1 MVVYS
6 LYIVHWPET
15 HLEYLRSEL
24 LLHRRYNNNL
34 PDQTLVLQNFENAY
48 KNLLPEERTPF
59 IHSRG
64 INYVY
69 MRGDNDIL
77 LIAVTKKNIN
87 AMLTVVFLHNFY
99 GILFHYICDMAKT
112 QKNDQ
117 KESMIGSKLSKEAI
131 IDSSTLIFELLDE
144 CMDFGIV
151 QVTDYK
157 ILREYIKVEANLPKL
172 GHYGENRNDYSSD
185 SDKEI
190 GDKSDTKRK
199 QAKDKIKKVK
209 STHNQAVNADIIDPE
224 ASYVNS
230 SVLRTT
236 SLAISWRPK
245 GIFYAKNEIYIDIIE
260 NCEFLF
266 SLATNSIK
274 RNEVYGRCLVKCY
287 LSGMPVCKLGFN
299 EKYISGIDNED
310 DYLSYNNSHSEDAVR
325 SDNQL
330 EVKDINLEDDGDDE
344 NVSED
349 GIEDD
354 ALEIISTGEL
364 GEVETKTTS
373 DIDSVNTSVEK
384 SSKRMKRNHKIP
396 IRNIQFHQCIELA
409 SVYKDNIINFIPPD
423 DKFILMTY
431 HVEQQKQK
439 RKLPLIM
446 VKPTYRIIKS
456 SNKLQIMCILSTN
469 FKKRLHCRNLTIK
482 IPINPHLIRLD
493 HEANEFKYGMKF
505 KAEIGDVSYKID
517 SSELFWQIDNVNGKM
532 DAIKMMAE
540 LALSSKDNDSLTLKA
555 VQDSL
560 NNKYMK
566 QSGSMDG
573 LEDENE
579 SKAELDR
586 YYGVNGAV
594 SSLAKKIQNLIKF
607 SQGFNHVKCS
617 FNIPMLSYSG
627 LKLTYLKVAEEQMK
641 YTCFPWV
648 RYITESNSDT
658 SSSNKVEDESLST
671 RDCNYNFELS
681 PNCFQFVDL

>member
-6 LYIVHWPET
+6 LYIIHWPET
-15 HLEYLRSEL
+15 HLDYLRSEL
-24 LLHRRYNNNL
+24 LLHRSYNNSL

-69 MRGDNDIL
+69 MRGDNDII

-99 GILFHYICDMAKT
+99 GILFHYICDMARKQKT
-112 QKNDQ
+112 SQEDLR
-117 KESMIGSKLSKEAI
+117 IGAKLSKEVI
-131 IDSSTLIFELLDE
+131 MDSSTLIFELLDE

-172 GHYGENRNDYSSD
+172 GHYGEQRDEYSSE
-185 SDKEI
+185 SDIEV
-190 GDKSDTKRK
+190 GDKSDHKRK

-209 STHNQAVNADIIDPE
+209 STHNQAVNADIIDTD
-224 ASYVNS
+224 ASYINT
-230 SVLRTT
+230 SVLRAT

-245 GIFYAKNEIYIDIIE
+245 GIFYPKNEIYIDIIE

-266 SLATNSIK
+266 SLSTNSIK

-310 DYLSYNNSHSEDAVR
+310 EYMTYEDSKNEDTVR
-325 SDNQL
+325 SDNL
-330 EVKDINLEDDGDDE
+330 LKLEDSNLTVDGDDE
-344 NVSED
+344 NLSED
-349 GIEDD
+349 GIEETLDG
-354 ALEIISTGEL
+354 IKSTVEL
-364 GEVETKTTS
+364 GEEDTKTTD
-373 DIDSVNTSVEK
+373 DIVSENIPNENHR
-384 SSKRMKRNHKIP
+384 KRKKKNHKIP

-409 SVYKDNIINFIPPD
+409 SVYKENIINFIPPD
-423 DKFILMTY
+423 DKFVLMTY

-446 VKPTYRIIKS
+446 VKPTYRILKL

-469 FKKRLHCRNLTIK
+469 FKKRLHCRNLIIK

-493 HEANEFKYGMKF
+493 HEANEFSDGMKF
-505 KAEIGDVSYKID
+505 KAEIGNVSYKID
-517 SSELFWQIDNVNGKM
+517 SSELFWYVDNVNGKIGAM
-532 DAIKMMAE
+532 KMMAE
-540 LALSSKDNDSLTLKA
+540 MALASKDNDNLTLEA

-560 NNKYMK
+560 NNKYMQ
-566 QSGSMDG
+566 QSDAI
-573 LEDENE
+573 EDLDDDTEAKE
-579 SKAELDR
+579 DLDR

-594 SSLAKKIQNLIKF
+594 SSLAKRIQKLIKF
-607 SQGFNHVKCS
+607 SQNFNQVKCS

-658 SSSNKVEDESLST
+658 YSSNKVEDESLST
-671 RDCNYNFELS
+671 RDCNYNFELGL
-681 PNCFQFVDL
+681 NCFQFVD

>member
-34 PDQTLVLQNFENAY
+34 PDQTLVLQNFENEF
-48 KNLLPEERTPF
+48 KNLSPEERTPF

-99 GILFHYICDMAKT
+99 GILFHYICDMAKR
-112 QKNDQ
+112 QQNDQ
-117 KESMIGSKLSKEAI
+117 DDSRVGSKLSKEVI

-157 ILREYIKVEANLPKL
+157 ILREYIKVEANIPKL
-172 GHYGENRNDYSSD
+172 GHYGENGNDYSSD
-185 SDKEI
+185 SDREI
-190 GDKSDTKRK
+190 GDKSDKKRK

-209 STHNQAVNADIIDPE
+209 STHNQAVNTDIIDPE

-230 SVLRTT
+230 SILRTT

-266 SLATNSIK
+266 SLSTNSIK

-310 DYLSYNNSHSEDAVR
+310 EFLSYDNSKNEDTVR

-330 EVKDINLEDDGDDE
+330 RVKDINLEDDGDDE
-344 NVSED
+344 NVSE
-349 GIEDD
+349 EDNVED
-354 ALEIISTGEL
+354 VLESRLTNKL
-364 GEVETKTTS
+364 GDLETNSTS
-373 DIDSVNTSVEK
+373 DIDGRSTSIDK
-384 SSKRMKRNHKIP
+384 SSKRKKRNHRIP

-409 SVYKDNIINFIPPD
+409 SVYKDNIINFVPPD

-446 VKPTYRIIKS
+446 VRPTYRIIKP
-456 SNKLQIMCILSTN
+456 SNKLQVMCILSTN

-493 HEANEFKYGMKF
+493 HEANEFKDGMKF

-532 DAIKMMAE
+532 EAIKMMAE
-540 LALSSKDNDSLTLKA
+540 LTLASKDNDLLTLKG

-566 QSGSMDG
+566 QSDVT
-573 LEDENE
+573 EDLDDDNE
-579 SKAELDR
+579 AKAELDR

-594 SSLAKKIQNLIKF
+594 SSLAKKIQKLIKF

-627 LKLTYLKVAEEQMK
+627 LKLTYLKVVEEQMK

-658 SSSNKVEDESLST
+658 SSTNKVEDESLST

-681 PNCFQFVDL
+681 LDCFQIVD